1 MTSNGLGLIWTATL
15 QLILVGN
22 ISYQPFGSGEWF
34 HELQEVVVDYMATR
48 DANGPGFQEALPRLA
63 ASWGMASHTFEQQS
77 LIFDRLADVASFNRK
92 GVCIKLKRFMS
103 IFEGFHFMRG
113 DLPAIRLMLR
123 HLLFLRGVD
132 QGACEQGEALP
143 LQGMDHARDAKAE
156 LGKALKS
163 KGALRVAVTLLH
175 ETNMT
180 TLDIVLVVGKPSWGS
195 YAARAKKVKTAKHSA
210 PYNCRQSAGAWQD
223 ELAQCIHTSLRDRTS
238 LRQMGVPLAAS
249 TLPAFEGVESTMLD
263 FSLCLVGCRAL
274 SGVMHSD
281 GYPHRFA
288 MAFATE
294 PRDAMAPFKNDWGS

>member
-1 MTSNGLGLIWTATL
+1 MKDRKLERKSAWEQLRAAFSQLHDVAGVQPSSFELPTGWMARPVGADEVRARVGSHRFVLYNKAKNTFVDELPLSASATDLAVLAVDFDQASVGTAGFNYLQQKHALLVATFGDWYHRMWNDVKNAMKMTSNGLGLIWKATL
-15 QLILVGN
+15 QLILVRN

-48 DANGPGFQEALPRLA
+48 DANDPGFQEALPRLA
-63 ASWGMASHTFEQQS
+63 ASWGMASDTFEQQS

-123 HLLFLRGVD
+123 HLLFLRGAD

-163 KGALRVAVTLLH
+163 KGTLRVAATLLH
-175 ETNMT
+175 E
-180 TLDIVLVVGKPSWGS
+180 
-195 YAARAKKVKTAKHSA
+195 KT
-210 PYNCRQSAGAWQD
+210 
-223 ELAQCIHTSLRDRTS
+223 
-238 LRQMGVPLAAS
+238 
-249 TLPAFEGVESTMLD
+249 
-263 FSLCLVGCRAL
+263 
-274 SGVMHSD
+274 
-281 GYPHRFA
+281 
-288 MAFATE
+288 
-294 PRDAMAPFKNDWGS
+294 